1 MIKKFFNFILESVQA
16 LVLALSVFVLLY
28 LFVAQPNQVH
38 GNSMVPNFQNNE
50 FLLTEKLTYH
60 RRLPKRGEVVIFKAP
75 PSEPCAENEC
85 EYIKRVVGLP
95 GESITVNDGNVYIN
109 NRLLE
114 EPYIPSDY
122 QTNPGSYLREGRTV
136 NIPQGEYML
145 LGDNRPHSRD
155 SREFGPIPKE
165 SIVGRA
171 FLRYWPVEDF
181 GLIKHAKY
189 NLQAL
194 LSPIQIARL

>member
-60 RRLPKRGEVVIFKAP
+60 RRSPKRGEVVIFKAP

-95 GESITVNDGNVYIN
+95 GESITVKDGNVYIN
-109 NRLLE
+109 NELLE
-114 EPYIPSDY
+114 EPYTPSSY
-122 QTNPGSYLREGRTV
+122 QTGPGNYLREGRTV
-136 NIPQGEYML
+136 QISAGEYIL

-155 SREFGPIPKE
+155 CREFGPIPE
-165 SIVGRA
+165 ERIVGRA
-171 FLRYWPVEDF
+171 FLRYWPVENL
-181 GLIKHAKY
+181 GLIRHAKVD
-189 NLQAL
+189 LQSM
-194 LSPIQIARL
+194 LSPIQIAGL

>member
-1 MIKKFFNFILESVQA
+1 MVKKFFNFILESVQA

-38 GNSMVPNFQNNE
+38 GNSMVPNFQTSE

-60 RRLPKRGEVVIFKAP
+60 RRSPKRGEVVIFKAP

-85 EYIKRVVGLP
+85 EYIKRVIGLP
-95 GESITVNDGNVYIN
+95 GESITVKDGYVYIDN
-109 NRLLE
+109 QMLNEDYL
-114 EPYIPSDY
+114 PSDY
-122 QTNPGSYLREGRTV
+122 RTNPGSFLREGRTV
-136 NIPQGEYML
+136 QIPQGEYIL

-155 SREFGPIPKE
+155 SREFGSIPE
-165 SIVGRA
+165 ERIVGRA
-171 FLRYWPVEDF
+171 FLRYWPVEDI

-189 NLQAL
+189 NF
-194 LSPIQIARL
+194 